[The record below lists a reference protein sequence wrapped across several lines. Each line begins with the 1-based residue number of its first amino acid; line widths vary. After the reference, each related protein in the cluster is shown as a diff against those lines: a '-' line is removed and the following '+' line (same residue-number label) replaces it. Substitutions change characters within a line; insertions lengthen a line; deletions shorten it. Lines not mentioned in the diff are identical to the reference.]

1 MFDKLKAGLV
11 SVKEQKAISV
21 SITASAFNTLLK
33 KYRIE
38 AIDEAS
44 VAIEDGLVIVSGMT
58 KVKKFGVSKELQFE
72 LHLKPVQ
79 VNGRTLQFELVK
91 LKPLDFNQINKRLL
105 QRPPVITYDD
115 RLISVDLNAIDVVS
129 KVPVGNIK
137 SFSVEQNKVIVAIG
151 L

>member
-72 LHLKPVQ
+72 L
-79 VNGRTLQFELVK
+79 VK